1 MKKLMTTLLCLLLL
15 ASCGTKQDDIPE
27 TSSEGTKQL
36 KVFEKASESESD
48 IFKIGEA
55 LTKTDPELSLEMAEV
70 EPGWLNGFSE
80 DVTGFTK
87 GVVVAPIIGSIP
99 YVAYVFE
106 SEDPEAL
113 LKELDE
119 KHNMRWNI
127 CTEAD
132 EKVSAIKGN
141 LVFYILCSNEE

>member
-1 MKKLMTTLLCLLLL
+1 MKKLMAALLCLLLL
-15 ASCGTKQDDIPE
+15 SSCGAKQDDIPE
-27 TSSEGTKQL
+27 ASTEGTKQL
-36 KVFEKASESESD
+36 AVFEKISDKESD
-48 IFKIGEA
+48 INKIAEA
-55 LTKTDPELSLEMAEV
+55 LTQTDPELSLEMTEV
-70 EPGWLNGFSE
+70 EPGWLVGFNE
-80 DVTGFTK
+80 DVLGFTK
-87 GVVVAPIIGSIP
+87 AIMVAPIIGSIP

-132 EKVSAIKGN
+132 EKVSTIKGN
-141 LVFYILCSNEE
+141 LVFYIMCSNEE

>member
-80 DVTGFTK
+80 DVTGFAK

-141 LVFYILCSNEE
+141 LVFYIMCSNEE

>member
-106 SEDPEAL
+106 
-113 LKELDE
+113 ELDE

-141 LVFYILCSNEE
+141 LVFYIMCSNEE

>member
-141 LVFYILCSNEE
+141 LVFYIMCSNEE

>member
-127 CTEAD
+127 CIEAD

-141 LVFYILCSNEE
+141 LVFYIMCSNEE

>member
-70 EPGWLNGFSE
+70 EPGWLSGFSE

-99 YVAYVFE
+99 YIAYVFE

-141 LVFYILCSNEE
+141 LVFYIMCSNEE

>member
-27 TSSEGTKQL
+27 TRSEGTKQL

-141 LVFYILCSNEE
+141 LVFYIMCSNEE

>member
-1 MKKLMTTLLCLLLL
+1 
-15 ASCGTKQDDIPE
+15 
-27 TSSEGTKQL
+27 
-36 KVFEKASESESD
+36 
-48 IFKIGEA
+48 
-55 LTKTDPELSLEMAEV
+55 MAEV
-70 EPGWLNGFSE
+70 EPGWLSGFSE

-99 YVAYVFE
+99 YIAYVFE

-141 LVFYILCSNEE
+141 LVFYIMCSNEE

>member
-113 LKELDE
+113 LK
-119 KHNMRWNI
+119 
-127 CTEAD
+127 
-132 EKVSAIKGN
+132 
-141 LVFYILCSNEE
+141 

>member
-132 EKVSAIKGN
+132 EKVSSIKGN
-141 LVFYILCSNEE
+141 LVFYIMCSNEE

>member
-132 EKVSAIKGN
+132 EKISAIKGN
-141 LVFYILCSNEE
+141 LVFYIMCSNEE

>member
-15 ASCGTKQDDIPE
+15 ASCGTKQYDIPE

-141 LVFYILCSNEE
+141 LVFYIMCSNEE

>member
-36 KVFEKASESESD
+36 KVFEKASESESN

-141 LVFYILCSNEE
+141 LVFYIMCSNEE